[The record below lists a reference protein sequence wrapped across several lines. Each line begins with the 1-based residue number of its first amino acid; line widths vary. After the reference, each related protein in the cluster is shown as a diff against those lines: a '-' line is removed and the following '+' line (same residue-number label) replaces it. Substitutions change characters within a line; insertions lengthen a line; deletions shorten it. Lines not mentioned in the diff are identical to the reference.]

1 MKAIGQSGIIEAEAR
16 DRGEWRALLAAH
28 GIEARPAKAIPGFG
42 ARVLAAAKRDEA
54 AHLERRALRWRW
66 CTAAACAA
74 IALFLLSHYAY
85 HYPSSTSSSPYTYTS
100 PYTSSYTSPHTSS
113 SPSTASWL
121 ASRQAPDGTWMA
133 PGADAAFRPALTALA
148 SLALSRQDAA
158 LHAKNISA
166 AVAALETM
174 QNEDGSFGAPG
185 SHALYNHAFAT
196 FALIDDAR
204 RVGKGLTPA
213 IARALDFSVASQNA
227 FASWDYSPSGKG
239 NDALAI
245 WQLGILA
252 EARSLGWS
260 DGRGALRRGVSAL
273 ARSGGGLLDYR
284 LAFGRE
290 SAPAAGGIVLT
301 RLATR
306 SLIGFIDGIG
316 GMESLSGNLAA
327 SLGTADNF
335 KMRLAA
341 KEGDDAILPA
351 IVALLKGNDD

>member
-1 MKAIGQSGIIEAEAR
+1 
-16 DRGEWRALLAAH
+16 
-28 GIEARPAKAIPGFG
+28 
-42 ARVLAAAKRDEA
+42 
-54 AHLERRALRWRW
+54 
-66 CTAAACAA
+66 
-74 IALFLLSHYAY
+74 
-85 HYPSSTSSSPYTYTS
+85 
-100 PYTSSYTSPHTSS
+100 
-113 SPSTASWL
+113 
-121 ASRQAPDGTWMA
+121 MA

-166 AVAALETM
+166 AVAALEAM
-174 QNEDGSFGAPG
+174 QNKDGSFGAPG
-185 SHALYNHAFAT
+185 AHALYNHAFAT

-239 NDALAI
+239 NDALTI

-252 EARSLGWS
+252 EARALGWS

-316 GMESLSGNLAA
+316 GMETLSGNLAA
-327 SLGTADNF
+327 SLDTADNF

-341 KEGDDAILPA
+341 KEGDGAVLPA
-351 IVALLKGNDD
+351 IVALLKNNDD

>member
-16 DRGEWRALLAAH
+16 DRGEWRVLLAAH
-28 GIEARPAKAIPGFG
+28 GIEAHPAKAIPGFG

-66 CTAAACAA
+66 CAAAAACAA
-74 IALFLLSHYAY
+74 IALLLLSHYTY
-85 HYPSSTSSSPYTYTS
+85 TSSPYASPSSSPSPYIYTYTS
-100 PYTSSYTSPHTSS
+100 PPSP
-113 SPSTASWL
+113 PSTASWL

-166 AVAALETM
+166 AVVALEAM

-185 SHALYNHAFAT
+185 AHALYNHAFAT
-196 FALIDDAR
+196 FALIDDASR
-204 RVGKGLTPA
+204 AGKGLTPA

-239 NDALAI
+239 NDALTI

-252 EARSLGWS
+252 EARALGWG

-290 SAPAAGGIVLT
+290 SAPAAGGIILT

-316 GMESLSGNLAA
+316 GMETLSGNLAA

-341 KEGDDAILPA
+341 KEGDDAVLPA
-351 IVALLKGNDD
+351 IVALLKSNDD

>member
-66 CTAAACAA
+66 CAAAAACAA
-74 IALFLLSHYAY
+74 IALLLLSHYT
-85 HYPSSTSSSPYTYTS
+85 SSTSPFPSPYIYHYTS
-100 PYTSSYTSPHTSS
+100 PPS

-166 AVAALETM
+166 AVAALEAM

-185 SHALYNHAFAT
+185 AHALYNHAFAT

-204 RVGKGLTPA
+204 RAGKGLTPA
-213 IARALDFSVASQNA
+213 IVRALDFSVASQNA

-239 NDALAI
+239 NDALTI

-252 EARSLGWS
+252 EARALGWS

-316 GMESLSGNLAA
+316 GMEVLSGNLAA
-327 SLGTADNF
+327 SLDTADNF

-341 KEGDDAILPA
+341 KEGNGAILPA
-351 IVALLKGNDD
+351 IVALLKSNDD

>member
-1 MKAIGQSGIIEAEAR
+1 
-16 DRGEWRALLAAH
+16 
-28 GIEARPAKAIPGFG
+28 
-42 ARVLAAAKRDEA
+42 
-54 AHLERRALRWRW
+54 
-66 CTAAACAA
+66 
-74 IALFLLSHYAY
+74 
-85 HYPSSTSSSPYTYTS
+85 
-100 PYTSSYTSPHTSS
+100 
-113 SPSTASWL
+113 
-121 ASRQAPDGTWMA
+121 MA

-148 SLALSRQDAA
+148 SLALSRQDAV

-166 AVAALETM
+166 AVAALEAM

-196 FALIDDAR
+196 FALIDDASR
-204 RVGKGLTPA
+204 AGKGLTPA

-239 NDALAI
+239 NDALTI

-252 EARSLGWS
+252 EARALGWS

-316 GMESLSGNLAA
+316 GMETLSGNLAA
-327 SLGTADNF
+327 SLDTADNF

-341 KEGDDAILPA
+341 KEGDDAVLPA
-351 IVALLKGNDD
+351 IVALLKNNDD

>member
-16 DRGEWRALLAAH
+16 DRDEWRALLAAH
-28 GIEARPAKAIPGFG
+28 GIEAHPAKAIPGFG
-42 ARVLAAAKRDEA
+42 ARVLAAAKRDEV

-66 CTAAACAA
+66 CAAAAAACAA
-74 IALFLLSHYAY
+74 IALLLLSHY
-85 HYPSSTSSSPYTYTS
+85 TYTS
-100 PYTSSYTSPHTSS
+100 SPHTYTSS

-166 AVAALETM
+166 AVSALEAM

-185 SHALYNHAFAT
+185 AHALYNHAFAT

-204 RVGKGLTPA
+204 RAGKGLTPA
-213 IARALDFSVASQNA
+213 IVRALDFSVASQNA

-239 NDALAI
+239 NDALTI
-245 WQLGILA
+245 WQLGILT
-252 EARSLGWS
+252 EARALGWS

-290 SAPAAGGIVLT
+290 SAPAAGGIILT

-316 GMESLSGNLAA
+316 GMETLSGNLAA
-327 SLGTADNF
+327 SLDTADNF

-341 KEGDDAILPA
+341 KEGDDAVLPA
-351 IVALLKGNDD
+351 IVALLKSNDD

>member
-28 GIEARPAKAIPGFG
+28 GIDAHPAKAIPGFG

-74 IALFLLSHYAY
+74 IALLLLSHYAY
-85 HYPSSTSSSPYTYTS
+85 HYTTPSSSPYTYTS
-100 PYTSSYTSPHTSS
+100 S
-113 SPSTASWL
+113 SPYTASWL

-148 SLALSRQDAA
+148 SLALSRQDAV

-166 AVAALETM
+166 AVAALEAM

-196 FALIDDAR
+196 FALIDDASR
-204 RVGKGLTPA
+204 AGKGLTPA
-213 IARALDFSVASQNA
+213 IVRALDFSVASQNA

-239 NDALAI
+239 NDALTI

-252 EARSLGWS
+252 EARALGWS
-260 DGRGALRRGVSAL
+260 DGRGALRRGVSSL

-290 SAPAAGGIVLT
+290 SAPAAGGIILT

-316 GMESLSGNLAA
+316 GMETLSGNLAA

-341 KEGDDAILPA
+341 KEGDDAVLPA
-351 IVALLKGNDD
+351 IVALLKNNDD

>member
-1 MKAIGQSGIIEAEAR
+1 MKAIGQSGIIETEAR
-16 DRGEWRALLAAH
+16 DRDEWRALLAAH

-66 CTAAACAA
+66 CAAAAACAA
-74 IALFLLSHYAY
+74 IALLLLSH
-85 HYPSSTSSSPYTYTS
+85 HPSSTSPSPYIYTYTS
-100 PYTSSYTSPHTSS
+100 PHTYTSFP
-113 SPSTASWL
+113 PSTASWL

-148 SLALSRQDAA
+148 SLALSRQDAV

-166 AVAALETM
+166 AVAALEAM

-196 FALIDDAR
+196 FALIDDASR
-204 RVGKGLTPA
+204 AGKGLTPA

-239 NDALAI
+239 NDALTI

-252 EARSLGWS
+252 EARALGWS

-306 SLIGFIDGIG
+306 SLIGFIDGID

-327 SLGTADNF
+327 SLDTADNF

-341 KEGDDAILPA
+341 NEGDGAVLPA
-351 IVALLKGNDD
+351 IVALLKNNDD

>member
-16 DRGEWRALLAAH
+16 DRDEWRALLATH

-66 CTAAACAA
+66 CAAAAACAA
-74 IALFLLSHYAY
+74 IALLLLSHYAY
-85 HYPSSTSSSPYTYTS
+85 HYTS
-100 PYTSSYTSPHTSS
+100 PYAYASPSP

-148 SLALSRQDAA
+148 SLALSRQDAV

-166 AVAALETM
+166 AVAALEAM

-204 RVGKGLTPA
+204 RAGKGLTPA
-213 IARALDFSVASQNA
+213 IVRALDFSVASQNA

-239 NDALAI
+239 NDALTI

-252 EARSLGWS
+252 EARALGWS

-290 SAPAAGGIVLT
+290 SAPAAGGIILT

-316 GMESLSGNLAA
+316 GMETLSGNLAA
-327 SLGTADNF
+327 SLDTADNF

-341 KEGDDAILPA
+341 KEGDDAVLPA
-351 IVALLKGNDD
+351 IVALLKSNDD